1 MEPALVAEGR
11 SKGKPMDLTSSVR
24 IALRALG
31 ANKLRSSLT
40 MLGVIIGVGAV
51 IALMSIGTGMQQQ
64 ITSQVRGLGTNLLFV
79 TPGAQQTGGVS
90 GGAGSRPTLTLD
102 DSEALTNAGMP
113 FVASVAAAQDSGAQL
128 VASGQNWRS
137 RVSGVTPSFQ
147 EVRNVQVA
155 LGEFI
160 NEDHIQSRSRVM
172 VLGSNV
178 AQELFGDSDPIGE
191 NIRANNQSFR
201 VIGVLKSKGANAL
214 GNQDDVV
221 YIPLT
226 TMQTRFNRSFGR
238 GGGPTISSI
247 AIQLTDEQYVDAAVQ
262 EISAILRQQH
272 DVFED
277 DFTILS
283 QEDMVE
289 TVSQITAGITLFLG
303 AVAGISLLVGGIG
316 IMNIMLVSVTERTRE
331 IGIRKALGAKRG
343 NILSQFLTEAT
354 VVSLLGGGLGIAIGL
369 GASRLLSGIE
379 LSGLGIAGG
388 QAFQTV
394 VPPDA
399 IILAF
404 VVSAAIGLFFGSYPA
419 MRAAQLNPIEAL
431 RYE

>member
-1 MEPALVAEGR
+1 ME
-11 SKGKPMDLTSSVR
+11 LTGSVR

-31 ANKLRSSLT
+31 ANKLRSALT

-51 IALMSIGTGMQQQ
+51 IALMSIGTGMQEQ
-64 ITSQVRGLGTNLLFV
+64 ITSQVRGLGTNLLFIS
-79 TPGAQQTGGVS
+79 PGAQQTGGVS

-102 DSEALTNAGMP
+102 DSEALSNAGMP
-113 FVASVAAAQDSGAQL
+113 FVANVAAAQDSGAQL
-128 VASGQNWRS
+128 VAGGQNWRS

-147 EVRNVQVA
+147 EVRNAQVA

-160 NEDHIQSRSRVM
+160 NAEHMQSHSRVM

-178 AQELFGDSDPIGE
+178 AQELFGDNDPIGE
-191 NIRANNQSFR
+191 TIRTNSQSFR
-201 VIGVLKSKGANAL
+201 VIGVLESKGANAL

-226 TMQTRFNRSFGR
+226 TMQTRFNRQFGR
-238 GGGPTISSI
+238 GGAASISSI

-262 EISAILRQQH
+262 EISALLREQH
-272 DVFED
+272 NVFED

-331 IGIRKALGAKRG
+331 IGIRKALGAKRS
-343 NILSQFLTEAT
+343 NILSQFLIEAT
-354 VVSLLGGGLGIAIGL
+354 VVSLLGGGLGIVIGV
-369 GASRLLSGIE
+369 GASQLLSGIE
-379 LSGLGIAGG
+379 LSGLGLAGN

-394 VPPDA
+394 VPPDSVV
-399 IILAF
+399 LAF

-419 MRAAQLNPIEAL
+419 LRAAQLNPIEAL

>member
-1 MEPALVAEGR
+1 
-11 SKGKPMDLTSSVR
+11 MDMTGSVR

-31 ANKLRSSLT
+31 ANKLRASLT

-64 ITSQVRGLGTNLLFV
+64 ITSQVRGLGTNLLFI

-90 GGAGSRPTLTLD
+90 AAAGTRPTLTVD
-102 DSEALTNAGMP
+102 DNEALVNAGFP
-113 FVASVAAAQDSGAQL
+113 YLVDTAPQQDSGAQL
-128 VASGQNWRS
+128 IAGGQNWRS
-137 RVSGVTPSFQ
+137 RVSGITPSFLY
-147 EVRNVQVA
+147 VRNMEVA

-160 NEDHIQSRSRVM
+160 NDDHMQGRSRVM
-172 VLGSNV
+172 VLGANV
-178 AQELFGDSDPIGE
+178 AQQLFGESDPVGE
-191 NIRANNQSFR
+191 TIRANNQSFR
-201 VIGVLKSKGANAL
+201 VIGVLESKGGNAL

-226 TMQTRFNRSFGR
+226 TMQTRFSSSRSPSGAN
-238 GGGPTISSI
+238 TISSI
-247 AIQLTDEQYVDAAVQ
+247 AIQLTDEQYVDTAVQ
-262 EISAILRQQH
+262 EISAILREEH

-283 QEDMVE
+283 QQDMVE
-289 TVSQITAGITLFLG
+289 TVSEITGSITLFLG

-354 VVSLLGGGLGIAIGL
+354 VVSLLGGGLGILIGL

-379 LSGLGIAGG
+379 LGAPGG
-388 QAFQTV
+388 QSFQTV

>member
-1 MEPALVAEGR
+1 MEVTG
-11 SKGKPMDLTSSVR
+11 SVR

-31 ANKLRSSLT
+31 ANKLRSALT

-64 ITSQVRGLGTNLLFV
+64 ITSQVRSLGTNLLFIS
-79 TPGAQQTGGVS
+79 PGAQQTGGVS
-90 GGAGSRPTLTLD
+90 GGAGTRPTLTLD
-102 DSEALTNAGMP
+102 DSEALVNAGFP
-113 FVASVAAAQDSGAQL
+113 YLVDVAAQQDSRAQL
-128 VASGQNWRS
+128 VAGGQNWNS
-137 RVSGVTPSFQ
+137 RVSGVSPSFQ

-160 NEDHIQSRSRVM
+160 NEDHMQSRSRVM
-172 VLGSNV
+172 VLGANV

-191 NIRANNQSFR
+191 TIRANNQSFR
-201 VIGVLKSKGANAL
+201 VIGVLESKGATAL

-226 TMQTRFNRSFGR
+226 TMQTRFNRTFGR
-238 GGGPTISSI
+238 GGAASISSI
-247 AIQLTDEQYVDAAVQ
+247 AVQLTDEEAADQAVQ
-262 EISAILRQQH
+262 EIAALLRERH

-289 TVSQITAGITLFLG
+289 TVTQITAGITLFLG

-331 IGIRKALGAKRG
+331 IGIRKALGAKRS
-343 NILSQFLTEAT
+343 NILSQFLIEAT
-354 VVSLLGGGLGIAIGL
+354 VVSLLGGGLGIVIGV
-369 GASRLLSGIE
+369 GTSRLLSGIDLGS
-379 LSGLGIAGG
+379 LSVTGG
-388 QAFQTV
+388 QGFQTV
-394 VPPDA
+394 VPLDS
-399 IILAF
+399 ILLAF

-419 MRAAQLNPIEAL
+419 LRAAQLNPIEAL

>member
-1 MEPALVAEGR
+1 
-11 SKGKPMDLTSSVR
+11 MDMTGSVR

-64 ITSQVRGLGTNLLFV
+64 ITSQVRGLGTNLLFI

-90 GGAGSRPTLTLD
+90 AAAGTRPTLTLD
-102 DSEALTNAGMP
+102 DNEALVNAGFP
-113 FVASVAAAQDSGAQL
+113 YLVDTAPQQDSGAQL
-128 VASGQNWRS
+128 IAGGQNWRS

-147 EVRNVQVA
+147 YVRNIEVA
-155 LGEFI
+155 LGEFF
-160 NEDHIQSRSRVM
+160 NDDHMQGRSRVM
-172 VLGSNV
+172 VLGANV
-178 AQELFGDSDPIGE
+178 AQQLFGEGDPVGE
-191 NIRANNQSFR
+191 TIRANNQSFR
-201 VIGVLKSKGANAL
+201 VIGVLESKGGNAL

-226 TMQTRFNRSFGR
+226 TMQTRFTRSFGR
-238 GGGPTISSI
+238 GGGLTISSI
-247 AIQLTDEQYVDAAVQ
+247 AIQLTDEQYVDTAVQ
-262 EISAILRQQH
+262 EISAVLREEH
-272 DVFED
+272 EVFED

-331 IGIRKALGAKRG
+331 IGIRKALGAKRS

-354 VVSLLGGGLGIAIGL
+354 VVSLLGGGLGIVIGL

-419 MRAAQLNPIEAL
+419 LRAAQLNPIEAL